1 MLKRDGYSKLS
12 GRLKEPVRLIQ
23 VMAGPRQVGKTTAV
37 RQALQESGL
46 PYLFLSA
53 DQAGSQNREWIEIQ
67 WAKARA
73 LADQHQTK
81 VVLAID
87 EIQKIEDWSSIV
99 KYYWDED
106 RQLQR
111 PIHLV
116 LLGSSRLLLQDG
128 LNESLAGRFEL
139 MIMSHWSYAEMREL
153 CGWTA
158 RQYVYFGAY
167 PGAAHLIEDEKRWEE
182 YIRDALIE
190 SSISRDIL
198 MMTRIDKPSLLR
210 RVFELGCQYSGQIVS
225 LTKIL
230 GSLQDKG
237 NTTTL
242 SHYLLLLEQAGLLA
256 GLEKYSPDQARRR
269 AAPPKFQ
276 VFNNAL
282 MSALSGKVFQEVQD
296 DHALWGRWVE
306 SAVGAHLL
314 NKALQGRDEL
324 QYWRDG
330 KNEVDFIY
338 THRNERTAIEVK
350 SQPTH
355 RSPGLEAFVGRYHPE
370 KIVLVGHEGMRW
382 EDYLLT

>member
-1 MLKRDGYSKLS
+1 
-12 GRLKEPVRLIQ
+12 
-23 VMAGPRQVGKTTAV
+23 
-37 RQALQESGL
+37 
-46 PYLFLSA
+46 
-53 DQAGSQNREWIEIQ
+53 
-67 WAKARA
+67 
-73 LADQHQTK
+73 
-81 VVLAID
+81 
-87 EIQKIEDWSSIV
+87 
-99 KYYWDED
+99 
-106 RQLQR
+106 
-111 PIHLV
+111 
-116 LLGSSRLLLQDG
+116 
-128 LNESLAGRFEL
+128 
-139 MIMSHWSYAEMREL
+139 
-153 CGWTA
+153 
-158 RQYVYFGAY
+158 
-167 PGAAHLIEDEKRWEE
+167 
-182 YIRDALIE
+182 
-190 SSISRDIL
+190 
-198 MMTRIDKPSLLR
+198 LLR

-282 MSALSGKVFQEVQD
+282 MSALSGKGFQEVQD

>member
-1 MLKRDGYSKLS
+1 MLKRDGYSRLS

-37 RQALQESGL
+37 RQALEESGL

-73 LADQHQTK
+73 LAEQHQTK

-139 MIMSHWSYAEMREL
+139 MIMSHWSYSEMREL
-153 CGWTA
+153 CGWSA

-167 PGAAHLIEDEKRWEE
+167 PGAAHLVENEKRWEE

-242 SHYLLLLEQAGLLA
+242 SHYLLFLEQAGLLA
-256 GLEKYSPDQARRR
+256 GLEKFSPDQARRR

-282 MSALSGKVFQEVQD
+282 MSALSGKGFQEVQD

-338 THRNERTAIEVK
+338 THRKERTAIEVK

-370 KIVLVGHEGMRW
+370 KIVLVGHEGMSW